1 MATEADSKKPKSTSS
16 KKASN
21 ASKSTKASAKPT
33 ITKSPKTPT
42 KADTATK
49 ASTTAIKSSPVE
61 SKIASK
67 EAKGGFKDRL
77 RQLGVKRKP
86 SKKLVTGIGIGVV
99 VVVVGTLV
107 GFGVMIYKYRSA
119 NRAVDI
125 ASTIIPYP
133 AVSVNGSPL
142 WNVATYRQ
150 YLFELNSIKQYLKY
164 QGTDINSE
172 DGKKQ
177 LEDMK
182 KQILTR
188 LENNL
193 IYAQGARQYGITVS
207 NKDVDD
213 QYNSI
218 VTQAGGV
225 DKVKATLTKLYGWT
239 IDDFKDKIRDGV
251 LQQKLGDRIVKDD
264 KLNATAQKQADDIIK
279 QLDAGADFAELAK
292 KQSTDA
298 YASNGGDLGFVSK
311 GQLGIPELDDVIF
324 KLEVGKYS
332 GVIKTQYGYHIVK
345 VTDKKDDQV
354 RVSQILIK
362 ATDLESWLKDQR
374 SKAKIV
380 EYIKV

>member
-1 MATEADSKKPKSTSS
+1 MATEADNKKPKPTSA
-16 KKASN
+16 KKASSVN
-21 ASKSTKASAKPT
+21 KPTKTSAKSTVSKSSKTDAKT
-33 ITKSPKTPT
+33 ATPT
-42 KADTATK
+42 KKPAVAAKPVVKD
-49 ASTTAIKSSPVE
+49 STTADQPTKS
-61 SKIASK
+61 
-67 EAKGGFKDRL
+67 GFKDRL
-77 RQLGVKRKP
+77 RVLGVKRKP
-86 SKKLVTGIGIGVV
+86 SKKFMAGIGIGVV
-99 VVVVGTLV
+99 VVVVATLV
-107 GFGVMIYKYRSA
+107 GFGVMIYKYRSD
-119 NRAVDI
+119 NRAVDV
-125 ASTIIPYP
+125 AATIIPYP

-142 WNVATYRQ
+142 WNVATYHQ
-150 YLFELNSIKQYLKY
+150 YLFELASIKKYLKY

-177 LEDMK
+177 FEDMK

-207 NKDVDD
+207 QKEVDD

-218 VTQAGGV
+218 VTQAGGI
-225 DKVKATLTKLYGWT
+225 DKVKTTLTKLYGWT

-292 KQSTDA
+292 KESTDA
-298 YASNGGDLGFVSK
+298 YASNGGDIGFVSK

-324 KLEVGKYS
+324 KLEVGQHS
-332 GVIKTQYGYHIVK
+332 GVIKTQYGFHIVK

-362 ATDLESWLKDQR
+362 ATDLDSWLKDQR